1 MADNIINTL
10 GVDQNIQA
18 PVEEGAGLSQE
29 QMRANL
35 QEMAGNIESKYQDFN
50 SQKFA
55 FKNKLELKKREALK
69 EVFDI
74 METAGIDLNSP
85 EDVKMFLDSLREKNP
100 ELSQIIESS
109 LEELF
114 SEDSSEQIPPVSAQ
128 QMV

>member
-1 MADNIINTL
+1 MRALSARSGLPFYPLKTEYITNKNKKTNKMADNIINTL

-55 FKNKLELKKREALK
+55 SKNKLELKKR
-69 EVFDI
+69 
-74 METAGIDLNSP
+74 
-85 EDVKMFLDSLREKNP
+85 
-100 ELSQIIESS
+100 SS
-109 LEELF
+109 
-114 SEDSSEQIPPVSAQ
+114 
-128 QMV
+128 